1 MPRIS
6 IGLPVY
12 NGDNFIT
19 NALESILGQTYTD
32 FELIISD
39 NASTDRTEALC
50 KSYAARDP
58 RIRYWR
64 NAENL
69 GAARNFNRVFELSS
83 GEYFKWTAH
92 DDVLAPD
99 YLEKCIEAS
108 DRDPSVVLVYTPTKV
123 IDERGMV
130 IGSYEPDSRGFDSEK
145 AHKRFHSRVSRIR
158 PPLPFIGR
166 KPEDA
171 DPIFGLIRANAL
183 RKIPLFGT
191 CVGSDQVLLARLAL
205 LGRFARLPEGL
216 FYNRDHSQ
224 RFIRAYRGR
233 YLHATWYDPQ
243 NAWKILFPDWALF
256 LEFLRTIHQ
265 SSLPPYQRVRCYAS
279 MASYLFWNWPR
290 LARDILIVAK
300 RLAERT
306 ANIRTF
312 VGSSGFGLSRAS
324 RCDVES
330 SKPRT

>member
-12 NGDNFIT
+12 NGENFIT
-19 NALESILGQTYTD
+19 DALESILGQTYTD

-108 DRDPSVVLVYTPTKV
+108 DRDPSVVLVYTP
-123 IDERGMV
+123 
-130 IGSYEPDSRGFDSEK
+130 
-145 AHKRFHSRVSRIR
+145 
-158 PPLPFIGR
+158 
-166 KPEDA
+166 
-171 DPIFGLIRANAL
+171 
-183 RKIPLFGT
+183 
-191 CVGSDQVLLARLAL
+191 
-205 LGRFARLPEGL
+205 
-216 FYNRDHSQ
+216 
-224 RFIRAYRGR
+224 
-233 YLHATWYDPQ
+233 
-243 NAWKILFPDWALF
+243 
-256 LEFLRTIHQ
+256 
-265 SSLPPYQRVRCYAS
+265 
-279 MASYLFWNWPR
+279 
-290 LARDILIVAK
+290 
-300 RLAERT
+300 
-306 ANIRTF
+306 
-312 VGSSGFGLSRAS
+312 
-324 RCDVES
+324 
-330 SKPRT
+330 